1 MAAVKRRINS
11 TGRIRI
17 PHERVSV
24 ALLPHESDGIPRAQ
38 AELELEGLRF
48 PEGSALVI
56 EAYQRMTTN
65 MRFDCGT
72 VAEPAV
78 PETLV
83 LEDIDP
89 AAPVLFRL
97 KVVDCDEHPGRLLG
111 AANRLRPN
119 VDDSPDSRSSL
130 FPIERRELH
139 SEIWKVDMSDGP
151 TLLLNYNIP
160 NFTAM
165 IQKDPLIQGLLL
177 PAALRI
183 VLEAIV
189 QDPTLEE
196 DEDDTWKAR
205 WLRFC
210 REELNLGDDPAE
222 CEDDDAKRTWVD
234 DAVRAFCKSYN
245 FIGAIRKNLGEMS

>member
-11 TGRIRI
+11 TGRRRI
-17 PHERVSV
+17 SHEHVSV
-24 ALLPHESDGIPRAQ
+24 ALLPHNGDDIPRAR
-38 AELELEGLRF
+38 ADVELDGLPF
-48 PEGSALVI
+48 PESAALVL
-56 EAYQRMTTN
+56 EAYQRMTTS

-72 VAEPAV
+72 VAEPTI
-78 PETLV
+78 PDTLV
-83 LEDIDP
+83 LDDIDP

-97 KVVDCDEHPGRLLG
+97 KVVDREDHPGRLLG

-119 VDDSPDSRSSL
+119 VDDSPDVRTSL

-139 SEIWKVDMSDGP
+139 SEVWKVDMSDGP

-160 NFTAM
+160 NLTAM

-189 QDPTLEE
+189 LDPAIEE

-210 REELNLGDDPAE
+210 REELKLGDDPAE
-222 CEDDDAKRTWVD
+222 CEDDDTRQAWVD
-234 DAVRAFCKSYN
+234 DGVRAFCKSYN
-245 FIGAIRKNLGEMS
+245 FIGEIRKNLGETS